1 MINRKIIRAITT
13 EQINI
18 ILGVYKVRNS
28 METDNVI
35 KNRCLNH
42 KIVRNK
48 LIKNGI
54 KKLFELDHV
63 LFKR

>member
-13 EQINI
+13 EQYNI
-18 ILGVYKVRNS
+18 ILYYKVRNS

-42 KIVRNK
+42 TILKNK
-48 LIKNGI
+48 LNKNGI
-54 KKLFELDHV
+54 KKTL
-63 LFKR
+63 